1 MARASQSVAGRP
13 RFVATLVVGAFVVM
27 SWKGW
32 RWAVLGS
39 DAYVEIVFGRP
50 LRGEAATLALL
61 VRAVVYAIGCWGL
74 WRMRAWARWLAMVY
88 LAAEIAGFLVFGARA
103 FSAFAGWAL
112 VLLPYA
118 VFNLMYLQRAGKEF
132 R

>member
-1 MARASQSVAGRP
+1 MVRKSQSVAGRP
-13 RFVATLVVGAFVVM
+13 RFVAALIGGAFVVM
-27 SWKGW
+27 LWKGW
-32 RWAVLGS
+32 RRTLLGPA
-39 DAYVEIVFGRP
+39 AYVEVVFGWP
-50 LRGEAATLALL
+50 LTGEAAALALL
-61 VRAVVYAIGCWGL
+61 ARAVVYAIGCWGL

-103 FSAFAGWAL
+103 FSAFAGWTL
-112 VLLPYA
+112 ILLPYA